1 MTNVRETRRADE
13 LKVGDWLRYDENG
26 ALKPNEV
33 VAVFQYPTG
42 RGPRIHL
49 TTQVPGRDPYSSDG
63 LPFESTYELVSEDEL
78 AALREQAERAQKI
91 ADIRALADWLEA
103 NPFVP
108 MPYAVRGQATVE
120 RNSVAGVVKVREM
133 AKRLGKKADES
144 LDDRTCFD
152 VKFGEGAEVTIIA
165 WHENG
170 RPALVDPYDSMKGG
184 VSDAEEFA
192 TDPTG
197 LTYTRADDEPD
208 DPTPVSGARVPAHTG
223 GVTEG
228 GLAEE
233 VIRYFSF
240 GHGQTDPADDSG
252 KDLVC
257 HYVTVIA
264 PTAEACREAMLASRF
279 GREWAF
285 EYVPGT
291 PQANEWIP
299 QWTEYERIDAMPKAV
314 TDEGLVDETERKV
327 HFGRDPFGLL
337 ARSACDLEL
346 AKLPTDEYWTEVGGN
361 VTCRACLDA
370 MPQAG

>member
-13 LKVGDWLRYDENG
+13 LKPGDWLADDEDGN
-26 ALKPNEV
+26 ANPNEV
-33 VAVFQYPTG
+33 MAAFQYPTA
-42 RGPRIHL
+42 RGNRVHL
-49 TTQVPGRDPYSSDG
+49 TTRVPGLNPCSCGDLEPNAE
-63 LPFESTYELVSEDEL
+63 FELITSDEL
-78 AALREQAERAQKI
+78 AGLRESAERAQKI
-91 ADIRALADWLEA
+91 ADIRALADWLEENPWLPVADLDA
-103 NPFVP
+103 NRHLYGPDG
-108 MPYAVRGQATVE
+108 YRTVVE
-120 RNSVAGVVKVREM
+120 T
-133 AKRLGKKADES
+133 AKRLGAELDTH
-144 LDDRTCFD
+144 LDDRT
-152 VKFGEGAEVTIIA
+152 KFTYRRGPLTYSVLA
-165 WHENG
+165 WHDGG
-170 RPALVDPYDSMKGG
+170 RPAEPATD
-184 VSDAEEFA
+184 

-197 LTYTRADDEPD
+197 LAYTRADDEPD

-264 PTAEACREAMLASRF
+264 PTAEACREAMLGSRF

-299 QWTEYERIDAMPKAV
+299 RWTEYERIDAMPKPETAAGIDWHECEYPA
-314 TDEGLVDETERKV
+314 TCLRENGHQMPEPTRGDE
-327 HFGRDPFGLL
+327 
-337 ARSACDLEL
+337 
-346 AKLPTDEYWTEVGGN
+346 
-361 VTCRACLDA
+361 
-370 MPQAG
+370 

>member
-13 LKVGDWLRYDENG
+13 LKVGDWLAEDKNG
-26 ALKPNEV
+26 VPLPSEV
-33 VAVFQYPTG
+33 KAVFEYPDKH
-42 RGPRIHL
+42 GPRVHL
-49 TTQVPGRDPYSSDG
+49 TTQTPGRN
-63 LPFESTYELVSEDEL
+63 PFSAFSLNPGSVFEL
-78 AALREQAERAQKI
+78 ASDAEVDALRQSAERAQKI

-103 NPFVP
+103 NPEVP
-108 MPYAVRGQATVE
+108 LAAYPSEQADLHDGAA
-120 RNSVAGVVKVREM
+120 SVAFVRELGARFDSKVR
-133 AKRLGKKADES
+133 DD
-144 LDDRTCFD
+144 LDDRTQ
-152 VKFGEGAEVTIIA
+152 VYIRFGSFEYRVIA
-165 WHENG
+165 WHKDG
-170 RPALVDPYDSMKGG
+170 RPAEAEPQP
-184 VSDAEEFA
+184 DA
-192 TDPTG
+192 DPTG

-208 DPTPVSGARVPAHTG
+208 DPTPVSGPRVPAHTG

-299 QWTEYERIDAMPKAV
+299 RWTEYERIDAMPKPETTEV
-314 TDEGLVDETERKV
+314 LVDETEPMTGAAITEACVIRGWGGTCTTHAARHIASGEAPCGCPV
-327 HFGRDPFGLL
+327 YPFAGRGDAADTIVDHRTGCGF
-337 ARSACDLEL
+337 EL
-346 AKLPTDEYWTEVGGN
+346 A
-361 VTCRACLDA
+361 
-370 MPQAG
+370 